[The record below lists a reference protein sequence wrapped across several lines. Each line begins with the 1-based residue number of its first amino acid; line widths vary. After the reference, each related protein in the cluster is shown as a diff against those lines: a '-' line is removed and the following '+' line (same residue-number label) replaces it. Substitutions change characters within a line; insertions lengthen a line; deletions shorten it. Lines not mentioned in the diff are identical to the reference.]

1 MPRDIVC
8 LLHPSDASARAL
20 QVAADL
26 ARRHNAHLTGVYI
39 VPPDPT
45 PMLAA
50 GGELGAPAI
59 PPQAF
64 DEIPNVYR
72 ERQGEVKS
80 WFEAVCAAGDTWL
93 AVEGV
98 PVPLAVEHARLA
110 DLVVVSR
117 AADESDVALPAG
129 LESSLMLESGRPVL
143 SVPGN
148 FEHSRTGR
156 SILIGWTHTREA
168 TRAVHDAL
176 PLLRDADKVE
186 ALTLADEPEESPGTP
201 STFDLPAHLAR
212 HGVELVWH
220 RQASD
225 AAPAAALQE
234 HAAAGGFDLIVAGAY
249 GHSRLRELVFGGTTR
264 ELLSDAPVPV
274 LLSN

>member
-1 MPRDIVC
+1 MPKDIVC
-8 LLHPSDASARAL
+8 LLQPSDASARAL
-20 QVAADL
+20 QIAADL

-45 PMLAA
+45 PILAA
-50 GGELGAPAI
+50 GGELGGPAI

-64 DEIPNVYR
+64 DQIPNVYR

-80 WFEAVCAAGDTWL
+80 WFEAACAAGDTWL

-117 AADESDVALPAG
+117 AADESNSAFPAG

-148 FEHSRTGR
+148 FEHAQTGR
-156 SILIGWTHTREA
+156 KVLIGWTHTREA

-176 PLLRDADKVE
+176 PLLRDADVVE
-186 ALTLADEPEESPGTP
+186 ALTLTQAAPDDAHTP
-201 STFDLPAHLAR
+201 VTFDLTAHLAR
-212 HGVELVWH
+212 HGVQLEWH
-220 RQASD
+220 QQTSD
-225 AAPAAALQE
+225 AAPAAALQA
-234 HAAAGGFDLIVAGAY
+234 HAAAGGFDLIVSGAY